1 MRCCSFRVR
10 LYIRL
15 DSRVCVC
22 MYVRMCVCGVYACVC
37 VCVRACVYTLAPRF
51 TCGACVCIPR
61 CTCTNCRTIRVQT
74 LSLSSFSPSFSSLPP
89 SPPLP
94 TYLPTSLLRTPTP
107 SVSQCLSLSLC
118 FPPFLS
124 RVSPSSA
131 TCIRVYVLLSFPSV
145 HTHATHTPR
154 IATALRTL
162 LFSSSSLD
170 SRLLCHGNG
179 VIQGSARARARNT

>member
-1 MRCCSFRVR
+1 MYV
-10 LYIRL
+10 YIFASTRAF
-15 DSRVCVC
+15 VYVC
-22 MYVRMCVCGVYACVC
+22 MYVCVYACVC
-37 VCVRACVYTLAPRF
+37 VRVRACVYTLAPRF

-145 HTHATHTPR
+145 HTHDDPYTENCNRSPYSF
-154 IATALRTL
+154 ILIL
-162 LFSSSSLD
+162 
-170 SRLLCHGNG
+170 
-179 VIQGSARARARNT
+179 VAR

>member
-1 MRCCSFRVR
+1 MLLLPCTFIYSLR
-10 LYIRL
+10 LAC
-15 DSRVCVC
+15 CVC
-22 MYVRMCVCGVYACVC
+22 VYACVYA
-37 VCVRACVYTLAPRF
+37 CVRDHKRASIHVWSLCLYSTMHMH
-51 TCGACVCIPR
+51 
-61 CTCTNCRTIRVQT
+61 Q
-74 LSLSSFSPSFSSLPP
+74 LSYDKSTDFVSIFFLSIFFFSFPP
-89 SPPLP
+89 SLLP
-94 TYLPTSLLRTPTP
+94 YLPTSLLRTPT
-107 SVSQCLSLSLC
+107 LSLSLSLR

-131 TCIRVYVLLSFPSV
+131 THTCTCFSFPSV
-145 HTHATHTPR
+145 HTHATHTPT